1 MPKFIIQNIK
11 TQEEQVYDLF
21 QDLIVLGR
29 TNTCDIELPQKSVSR
44 RHAEITQENQ
54 EYFITDLKSGN
65 GTLLNNQKLSP
76 EEKHLLR
83 SGDVIRIE
91 DYEIR
96 FYLEEEHHYLPIE
109 EDTDTDILEIKLIKK
124 MMRALDREEIPSL
137 EILNGNL
144 AGKRFYLADDK
155 NEFTIGRDD
164 SCEIPLPEN
173 VLSRAHAKLEKKW
186 GGIVL
191 TDLKSKNGCFV
202 NNESVKE
209 KILHDGDRILLGTIK
224 ILYRNPLE
232 VKAQITHQELARK
245 KKEAAIAEAENL
257 ALRRAEEERMA
268 QEAAEAQRLQEEAE
282 AKALEE
288 SLQTP
293 ESESP
298 PETAPTEHV
307 PAHSNEAPP
316 STPSAPTEAQPPT
329 TLPLTPEKP
338 QLSTLEKVFI
348 GIGILVGLIA
358 LGGIVSILV

>member
-11 TQEEQVYDLF
+11 TQEEQVYDLS
-21 QDLIVLGR
+21 QDVISLGR
-29 TNTCDIELPQKSVSR
+29 TNTCDIELPQQSVSR

-54 EYFITDLKSGN
+54 EYFIADLKSGN
-65 GTLLNNQKLSP
+65 GTLLNNQKLP
-76 EEKHLLR
+76 AEEKHLLR

-96 FYLEEEHHYLPIE
+96 FYLETEPHNLPIE

-124 MMRALDREEIPSL
+124 MMRAFDREEIPSL

-144 AGKRFYLADDK
+144 AGKRFYLSDDK

-191 TDLKSKNGCFV
+191 TDLKSKNGCFI
-202 NNESVKE
+202 NNEPVKE

-224 ILYRNPLE
+224 ILYRNPIE
-232 VKAQITHQELARK
+232 VKAQIVHQELAKK
-245 KKEAAIAEAENL
+245 KKEAAIAEAESL
-257 ALRRAEEERMA
+257 ALKRAEEERLA
-268 QEAAEAQRLQEEAE
+268 QEAAETQRLQEEAE
-282 AKALEE
+282 ARALEE

-293 ESESP
+293 EPESL
-298 PETAPTEHV
+298 PEVSPTENT
-307 PAHSNEAPP
+307 PNPSNETTSSSPP
-316 STPSAPTEAQPPT
+316 STATPVPPSLPTVS
-329 TLPLTPEKP
+329 EKP
-338 QLSTLEKVFI
+338 QLSSLEKIFI
-348 GIGILVGLIA
+348 GIA
-358 LGGIVSILV
+358 RSMRNNN